1 MPESKR
7 IGAHRLEAAMDRLF
21 RINQIERGFLWRDG
35 GEGKDKIGLRRK
47 SAELAKAPA
56 DLPADHP
63 LTGPVDPPL
72 TARRLPLTHTPS
84 TTYYS
89 GAAHGPAA
97 PVLENKK
104 RQPGETC
111 FPVETDTR
119 SWDEL
124 AHGDDA

>member
-1 MPESKR
+1 M
-7 IGAHRLEAAMDRLF
+7 
-21 RINQIERGFLWRDG
+21 WRDG

-124 AHGDDA
+124 AHGDDP